1 MFQAHNLNLLQLLA
15 VIKKIMKI
23 ENVQFKH
30 FKTRSSVEFIFFEG
44 FLDVSTQI

>member
-1 MFQAHNLNLLQLLA
+1 MFQAHNRYLLQLLA

-30 FKTRSSVEFIFFEG
+30 LKTRSSVEFIFWKMEKERE
-44 FLDVSTQI
+44 I